1 MLCLLYRQWVSF
13 GDLTPVSYLLA
24 VVVEGV
30 LYLVT
35 VTDCMDY

>member
-1 MLCLLYRQWVSF
+1 MLCLSHRQWVSF

-30 LYLVT
+30 LFPVT
-35 VTDCMDY
+35 VNDCVDY